1 MPALRNIL
9 VAVKPH
15 SADAYPLRSAIPL
28 AANARARITVLT
40 VAASPELTARV
51 ETGLGERFTVHN
63 AVGIPSI
70 EIAREAESRGV
81 DLIVLGRDLPIP
93 LDPRRKG
100 NTAEGTARRARVPCL
115 LVPRGQEGFHR
126 VLAAVDGGLDSGDVV
141 AAAHLVGRLFGVSV
155 SLVRVEE
162 PVLAGVGAPA
172 WSHEPPPP
180 VSLAAGA
187 ECETIV
193 RHGDPVSEVLRM
205 VREQDIDLLV
215 FGHHRGGP
223 VSAHATSGV
232 AARLLQRAPCAV
244 LTVPI

>member
-9 VAVKPH
+9 IAVKPA
-15 SADAYPLRSAIPL
+15 SAEAHPLGSAITL
-28 AANARARITVLT
+28 AASARARLTVLT
-40 VAASPELTARV
+40 VAASPESRPGV
-51 ETGLGERFTVHN
+51 ETGLEERFTVRHV
-63 AVGIPSI
+63 VGIPAI

-93 LDPRRKG
+93 LDPRRNG
-100 NTAEGTARRARVPCL
+100 NTAEGTVRRARVPCL
-115 LVPRGQEGFHR
+115 LVPGGQEGFQR
-126 VLAAVDGGLDSGDVV
+126 VLAAVDGGPDSGDVV
-141 AAAHLVGRLFGVSV
+141 AAARLVGRAFDAAVRV
-155 SLVRVEE
+155 VRVEE

-172 WSHEPPPP
+172 WSHEPSPS
-180 VSLAAGA
+180 VSPAVGG

-193 RHGDPVSEVLRM
+193 RHGDPVSEVLRV

-223 VSAHATSGV
+223 VSAHATSGI